1 MNNIKIFVDSCSS
14 VTVDQA
20 NKLGINIIPTIFTMD
35 DIDYN
40 PVEDNIISYKDYY
53 EKLENKEYCKTSSIN
68 PSTII
73 DFFKPYLKEGNDII
87 YITLSSGLS
96 ASYSNALL
104 AKDILSDE
112 FDNKVEIIDSRTGSV
127 GIQIA
132 LNKALELVKEG
143 KNVSEIKDIID
154 ANKLNVESLFI
165 VGSLDHLRRGGR
177 LSTIS
182 AVLGTILHICPII
195 CANEL
200 GKLEAHSKHRGRK
213 KALKHIIELVK
224 ENIIEGEKV
233 YVAYTNN
240 EDERDFLVSN
250 FNELGL
256 EVEYGIIDYTMGA
269 HCGPRTI
276 AIFYRR
282 K

>member
-40 PVEDNIISYKDYY
+40 PVKDNIISYKDYY

-256 EVEYGIIDYTMGA
+256 EVDCGIIDYTMGA